1 MASLKPLPKVRTDLI
16 KIRQVQRGVTL
27 YIYKVPVKNLYYQI
41 DEIQHEI
48 LELLDGTRTAT
59 ELVDEFN
66 TRDLVLP
73 IDEDFLDTYVS
84 SMKDMD
90 IFEKTDEERR
100 RIVLER
106 IRDKRRKRI
115 TNSNIRGNIFELTFP
130 GWNPTGFFDWA
141 LPKVKFFWTP
151 GFVIF
156 SAACILIM
164 LGIWVARWQE
174 VQEGTLAL
182 YTFKGKTA
190 GDFLDFFL
198 ILLVIGFLHESA
210 HGLTCRYYG
219 GVVTQMGFVLM
230 FFTPCFFVDVSDSYL
245 FDKSYKRQWVI
256 HAGIYFEL
264 FLCALATFV
273 WALTS
278 PGSTVNE
285 IAYKTLLVTG
295 ISSVVVQLNPLIKL
309 DGYFSLM

>member
-115 TNSNIRGNIFELTFP
+115 TNSNIRGNIF
-130 GWNPTGFFDWA
+130 
-141 LPKVKFFWTP
+141 
-151 GFVIF
+151 
-156 SAACILIM
+156 
-164 LGIWVARWQE
+164 
-174 VQEGTLAL
+174 
-182 YTFKGKTA
+182 
-190 GDFLDFFL
+190 
-198 ILLVIGFLHESA
+198 
-210 HGLTCRYYG
+210 
-219 GVVTQMGFVLM
+219 
-230 FFTPCFFVDVSDSYL
+230 
-245 FDKSYKRQWVI
+245 
-256 HAGIYFEL
+256 
-264 FLCALATFV
+264 
-273 WALTS
+273 
-278 PGSTVNE
+278 
-285 IAYKTLLVTG
+285 
-295 ISSVVVQLNPLIKL
+295 
-309 DGYFSLM
+309 